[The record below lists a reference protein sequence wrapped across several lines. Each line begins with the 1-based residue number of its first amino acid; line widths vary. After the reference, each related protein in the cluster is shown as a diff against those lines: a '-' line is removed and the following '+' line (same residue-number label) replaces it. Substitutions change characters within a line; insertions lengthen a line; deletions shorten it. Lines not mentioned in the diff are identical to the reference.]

1 MRFSSPPK
9 PDLCKA
15 IFLDRDG
22 VINHDPGDYTRS
34 IEEFSILPTALE
46 ALRIL
51 SEKGSIFILITN
63 QGGIAKGIYSHDAV
77 HEIHNH
83 LRNLCNENGTPL
95 TDIYYSPHHEITGLS
110 LSRKPGSMMVERAI
124 ARYNINPAE
133 SWMIGDKQRDLDC
146 ASVLGVQGV
155 LIPTNGALIDYIH
168 SLV

>member
-1 MRFSSPPK
+1 MPFSSPPK
-9 PDLCKA
+9 PDRCKA

-51 SEKGSIFILITN
+51 SEKGYIFILITN

-77 HEIHNH
+77 NEIHNH
-83 LRNLCNENGTPL
+83 LRKLCNENGTPL
-95 TDIYYSPHHEITGLS
+95 TDVYYSPHHEITGLS

-168 SLV
+168 SLA

>member
-1 MRFSSPPK
+1 MPFSSPPK

-51 SEKGSIFILITN
+51 AEKGYIFILITN
-63 QGGIAKGIYSHDAV
+63 QGGIAKGLYSHNAV
-77 HEIHNH
+77 NEIHNH
-83 LRNLCNENGTPL
+83 LRNLCKENGSPL

-133 SWMIGDKQRDLDC
+133 SWIIGDKQRDLDC
-146 ASVLGVQGV
+146 ASILGVQGV